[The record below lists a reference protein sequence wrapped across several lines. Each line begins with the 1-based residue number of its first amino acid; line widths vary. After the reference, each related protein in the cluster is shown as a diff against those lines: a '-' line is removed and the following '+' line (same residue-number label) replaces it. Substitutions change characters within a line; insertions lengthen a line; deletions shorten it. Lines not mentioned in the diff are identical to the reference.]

1 MHPPHTQ
8 GPAGVP
14 CQGHPNHLSLRN
26 RRSRFR
32 FSPMWRPARLF
43 AIGAVFCLIALFAPA
58 GATAVGVAPA
68 GEAPGLDVG
77 LLGGVALFGEAK
89 VPLSAPSRAA
99 GIAATSGGSACPLPL
114 THDTY
119 DGFHIGVPSGWYLST
134 LQGAIAV
141 SASPSGTLGSLLY
154 PALLTKGLTA
164 TSFFSSYMRYQQR
177 LVSQEG
183 GSLSFQLG
191 QPRGGLPTASIS
203 LSSGQTHLRG
213 GATVMVLPLRTQL
226 ASQEAVFFA
235 YWAPTASL
243 SANAGLLTA
252 IGRCYGPERADLFQ
266 VFQDQ
271 VFTYIMPPRWTVL
284 DEGQDD
290 IDLRGPQASR
300 VSYVL
305 YGILPG
311 NGVSSPQTAI
321 TYIFGKLGITVTGVL
336 STEVFSNR
344 DAYQAEEYLEFT
356 AQWAG
361 VAVHGLVFV
370 GTDTSTSGTYGAMRL
385 ATAPTALWSSLNGG
399 MIQMMG
405 AIQHNFTQDLQSLQA
420 LNHQWQ
426 DFSGQVANF
435 DDTLNSQQLVQDPST
450 GGYYE
455 APYSSYIVDG
465 PDGPGYYLPNGQRLN
480 PVERP

>member
-1 MHPPHTQ
+1 MHSSYTQ
-8 GPAGVP
+8 GSAGVHR
-14 CQGHPNHLSLRN
+14 QGHSNHPSLRH
-26 RRSRFR
+26 RRPRFN
-32 FSPMWRPARLF
+32 PMWRPARLL
-43 AIGAVFCLIALFAPA
+43 AIGAVCFLLALSAPA
-58 GATAVGVAPA
+58 GATALAAAPA
-68 GEAPGLDVG
+68 GKAPSMGVG
-77 LLGGVALFGEAK
+77 LLGGVRLLGETK
-89 VPLSAPSRAA
+89 LPLSATGRAA
-99 GIAATSGGSACPLPL
+99 GMAATPGGSACPLPL
-114 THDTY
+114 VHDTY

-134 LQGAIAV
+134 LEGAIAV
-141 SASPSGTLGSLLY
+141 SANPSGTVGSLLY
-154 PALLTKGLTA
+154 PALLTNGLTA

-191 QPRGGLPTASIS
+191 RPRGGLPTASIS
-203 LSSGQTHLRG
+203 ISSGHAHLRG
-213 GATVMVLPLRTQL
+213 AATVMVLPLRTQM

-243 SANAGLLTA
+243 AANAGLLTA

-271 VFTYIMPPRWTVL
+271 VFTYIMPPGWTVL
-284 DEGQDD
+284 DEGQDN

-311 NGVSSPQTAI
+311 NGVDSAQTAI
-321 TYIFGKLGITVTGVL
+321 TYLFGKLGITVTGVL

-344 DAYQAEEYLEFT
+344 DSYQTEEYLEFT

-361 VAVHGLVFV
+361 VSDHGLVFV
-370 GTDTSTSGTYGAMRL
+370 GADTYSSGTYGAMRL
-385 ATAPTALWSSLNGG
+385 ATAPTALWDSLNGG

-405 AIQHNFTQDLQSLQA
+405 AIQHKFTQDLQSLQA
-420 LNHQWQ
+420 LNHEWQ
-426 DFSGQVANF
+426 NFSGQVANF

-465 PDGPGYYLPNGQRLN
+465 PDGPGYYLPDGQRLN
-480 PVERP
+480 SVERP

>member
-203 LSSGQTHLRG
+203 LSSG
-213 GATVMVLPLRTQL
+213 
-226 ASQEAVFFA
+226 
-235 YWAPTASL
+235 
-243 SANAGLLTA
+243 
-252 IGRCYGPERADLFQ
+252 
-266 VFQDQ
+266 
-271 VFTYIMPPRWTVL
+271 
-284 DEGQDD
+284 
-290 IDLRGPQASR
+290 
-300 VSYVL
+300 
-305 YGILPG
+305 
-311 NGVSSPQTAI
+311 
-321 TYIFGKLGITVTGVL
+321 
-336 STEVFSNR
+336 
-344 DAYQAEEYLEFT
+344 
-356 AQWAG
+356 
-361 VAVHGLVFV
+361 
-370 GTDTSTSGTYGAMRL
+370 
-385 ATAPTALWSSLNGG
+385 
-399 MIQMMG
+399 
-405 AIQHNFTQDLQSLQA
+405 
-420 LNHQWQ
+420 
-426 DFSGQVANF
+426 
-435 DDTLNSQQLVQDPST
+435 
-450 GGYYE
+450 
-455 APYSSYIVDG
+455 
-465 PDGPGYYLPNGQRLN
+465 
-480 PVERP
+480 